1 LWPAAEY
8 KGINTRWRVPE
19 SSQVFEVQF
28 HTHAS
33 FEAKQFTHGAYE
45 KIRDPATPR
54 GERDKLQD
62 FQCQVTADIP
72 VPRDVSDIKDYP

>member
-1 LWPAAEY
+1 M
-8 KGINTRWRVPE
+8 RWRVPE

-62 FQCQVTADIP
+62 FQRQVSADIP
-72 VPRDVSDIKDYP
+72 VPRDVGDIKDYP